1 MTMKKYRLAAIAG
14 VAALGLGLAACSS
27 SSTSTGSTSTG
38 STSSSSAAASAGVAA
53 AHVACPN
60 GTLTFGV
67 EPYDNASV
75 LIPAYQTLSTDLGQA
90 LGCKVNLQIAESYV
104 AEILAMKNG
113 KLDMGEFG
121 PAGFVFASQQAGAV
135 PLASFADSNGQLS
148 TYTAGIWVKKG
159 SPITNLK
166 QLAGHTLALS
176 STGSTS
182 GDWVPRYALIQAGVQ
197 NAVKTEYAGGHP
209 ESLEALLHGKVDAA
223 EINSQTEASAIKAG
237 TFDPSQYTEIW
248 KSQPIPNDP
257 ITASGT
263 MPAAAQAAIK
273 TALLHLSASAFTSG
287 KTSISSELDFTP
299 PASGQVMIPV
309 TKANYVQLFALA
321 KALNLTSSNL

>member
-1 MTMKKYRLAAIAG
+1 MKKLHHLAAVGG
-14 VAALGLGLAACSS
+14 VVMLGLGLAACSS
-27 SSTSTGSTSTG
+27 GGSSSTAQSGST
-38 STSSSSAAASAGVAA
+38 TS
-53 AHVACPN
+53 HVACPN

-67 EPYDNASV
+67 EPYDNTSV
-75 LIPAYQTLSTDLGQA
+75 LIPAYQALSTDLGKA
-90 LGCKVNLQIAESYV
+90 LGCKVNLQVAESYV

-121 PAGFVFASQQAGAV
+121 PAGFVFASQQANAV

-159 SPITNLK
+159 SPITSLK

-182 GDWVPRYALIQAGVQ
+182 GDWMPRYALMQAGLQ
-197 NAVKTEYAGGHP
+197 NQVKTEYAGGHP

-223 EINSQTEASAIKAG
+223 EINSQTEASATAAH
-237 TFDPSQYTEIW
+237 TFNPSQYTEIW

-257 ITASGT
+257 ISASSALS
-263 MPAAAQAAIK
+263 PAARTAIK
-273 TALLHLSASAFTSG
+273 NALLHLQASAFTSG
-287 KTSISSELDFTP
+287 KTSIADELDFTP

-309 TKANYVQLFALA
+309 TKATYAQLFSLAAALGL
-321 KALNLTSSNL
+321 KSSDL

>member
-1 MTMKKYRLAAIAG
+1 MKKPYHLASVAG
-14 VAALGLGLAACSS
+14 IVALGLGLAACGSS
-27 SSTSTGSTSTG
+27 SSSDTAATTGSG
-38 STSSSSAAASAGVAA
+38 SS
-53 AHVACPN
+53 HVACPS

-75 LIPAYQTLSTDLGQA
+75 LIPAYQALSADLGHK

-135 PLASFADSNGQLS
+135 PLASYADSNGQLS

-159 SPITNLK
+159 SPITSLK

-182 GDWVPRYALIQAGVQ
+182 GDWVPRYALIQAGVLNQ
-197 NAVKTEYAGGHP
+197 VKTEYAGGHP
-209 ESLEALLHGKVDAA
+209 ESLLALLHGKVDAA
-223 EINSQTEASAIKAG
+223 EINSQTEASAIKAH

-257 ITASGT
+257 VCASGT
-263 MPAAAQAAIK
+263 LSPAARTAIEN
-273 TALLHLSASAFTSG
+273 ALLALKASDFTSG
-287 KTSISSELDFTP
+287 KISIATELNFTP
-299 PASGQVMIPV
+299 PASGHVMIPV
-309 TKANYVQLFALA
+309 TKAMYGQLFGLA
-321 KALNLTSSNL
+321 KALNLSSSDL

>member
-1 MTMKKYRLAAIAG
+1 MKKLYRLAAAG
-14 VAALGLGLAACSS
+14 GVVMLGLAIAACSS
-27 SSTSTGSTSTG
+27 GSSGTTAQSGTT
-38 STSSSSAAASAGVAA
+38 

-67 EPYDNASV
+67 EPYDNTSV
-75 LIPAYQTLSTDLGQA
+75 LIPAYQTLSTDLGKA
-90 LGCKVNLQIAESYV
+90 LGCKVNLQVAESYV

-135 PLASFADSNGQLS
+135 PLASFAGSNGQLS

-159 SPITNLK
+159 SPITSLK

-182 GDWVPRYALIQAGVQ
+182 GDWMPRYALMQAGVQ
-197 NAVKTEYAGGHP
+197 NQVKTEYAGGHP

-223 EINSQTEASAIKAG
+223 EINSQTEASAIASH
-237 TFDPSQYTEIW
+237 TFNPSQYTEIW

-257 ITASGT
+257 ISASST
-263 MPAAAQAAIK
+263 LSPAARAAIK
-273 TALLHLSASAFTSG
+273 TALLHLQASAFTSG
-287 KTSISSELDFTP
+287 KTSIADELDFTP
-299 PASGQVMIPV
+299 PANGQVMIPV
-309 TKANYVQLFALA
+309 TKATYAQLFSLARALGL
-321 KALNLTSSNL
+321 KSSDL

>member
-1 MTMKKYRLAAIAG
+1 MKKYRPAAVAG
-14 VAALGLGLAACSS
+14 VIALGLGLAACSS
-27 SSTSTGSTSTG
+27 SS
-38 STSSSSAAASAGVAA
+38 SSSSSSTPSSTAGTATAAAAS
-53 AHVACPN
+53 HVACPN

-75 LIPAYQTLSTDLGQA
+75 LIPAYQTLSTDLGQQ

-166 QLAGHTLALS
+166 ELAGHTLALS

-197 NAVKTEYAGGHP
+197 NKVKTEYAGGHP

-223 EINSQTEASAIKAG
+223 EINSQTAASAEKAG

-263 MPAAAQAAIK
+263 LSPAAQTAIK
-273 TALLHLSASAFTSG
+273 NALLHLKASDFTSG
-287 KTSISSELDFTP
+287 KTSIATELDFTP

-309 TKANYVQLFALA
+309 TKASYVQLFALA
-321 KALNLTSSNL
+321 KALNLTTSNL

>member
-1 MTMKKYRLAAIAG
+1 MKKYRPAAVAG
-14 VAALGLGLAACSS
+14 VIALGLGLAACSS
-27 SSTSTGSTSTG
+27 SS
-38 STSSSSAAASAGVAA
+38 SSSSSTPASTGGTSTAAAA

-75 LIPAYQTLSTDLGQA
+75 LIPAYQTLSTDLGQQ

-159 SPITNLK
+159 SPVTSLK

-197 NAVKTEYAGGHP
+197 NKVKTEYAGGHP

-223 EINSQTEASAIKAG
+223 EINSQTEASAEKAG
-237 TFDPSQYTEIW
+237 TFNPSQYTEIW

-263 MPAAAQAAIK
+263 MSPAGQTAIK
-273 TALLHLSASAFTSG
+273 NALLHLKASDFTSG
-287 KTSISSELDFTP
+287 KTSIATELDFTP

-309 TKANYVQLFALA
+309 STAMYGQLFALA
-321 KALNLTSSNL
+321 KALNLTTSNL

>member
-1 MTMKKYRLAAIAG
+1 MTMKKYRPAAVAG
-14 VAALGLGLAACSS
+14 VIALGLGLAACSS
-27 SSTSTGSTSTG
+27 SS
-38 STSSSSAAASAGVAA
+38 SSSSSTPASTTGTATAAAAP
-53 AHVACPN
+53 HVACPH

-75 LIPAYQTLSTDLGQA
+75 LIPAYQTLSTDLGQQ

-121 PAGFVFASQQAGAV
+121 PAGFVFASQQANAV
-135 PLASFADSNGQLS
+135 PLASFADKNGQLS

-159 SPITNLK
+159 SPITSLK

-182 GDWVPRYALIQAGVQ
+182 GDWMPRYALMQAGVQ
-197 NAVKTEYAGGHP
+197 NQVKTEYAGGHP

-223 EINSQTEASAIKAG
+223 EINSQTEASAIASH
-237 TFDPSQYTEIW
+237 TFNPSQYTEIW

-257 ITASGT
+257 ISASSTLSPTAR
-263 MPAAAQAAIK
+263 AAIK
-273 TALLHLSASAFTSG
+273 TALLHLQASAFTSG
-287 KTSISSELDFTP
+287 KTSIADELDFTP
-299 PASGQVMIPV
+299 PANGQVMIPV
-309 TKANYVQLFALA
+309 TKATYAQLFSLA
-321 KALNLTSSNL
+321 RALNLSSSDL

>member
-1 MTMKKYRLAAIAG
+1 MKNPYRLAAAAG
-14 VAALGLGLAACSS
+14 AVALGLGLAACSS
-27 SSTSTGSTSTG
+27 G
-38 STSSSSAAASAGVAA
+38 STSSSSSNNSSPGLTSSHA
-53 AHVACPN
+53 ACPN

-67 EPYDNASV
+67 EPYDNTSV
-75 LIPAYQTLSTDLGQA
+75 LIPAYQAMAADLGHA
-90 LGCKVNLQIAESYV
+90 LGCKVNLQIADSYV

-135 PLASFADSNGQLS
+135 PLASFADKNGQLS

-159 SPITNLK
+159 SPITSLK

-182 GDWVPRYALIQAGVQ
+182 GDWVPRYALIQAGVSKQ
-197 NAVKTEYAGGHP
+197 VKTEYAGGHP
-209 ESLEALLHGKVDAA
+209 ESLLALQHGKVDAA
-223 EINSQTEASAIKAG
+223 EINSQTEASAVAAH
-237 TFDPSQYTEIW
+237 TFNPSQYTQIW

-263 MPAAAQAAIK
+263 LSPAARTAI
-273 TALLHLSASAFTSG
+273 TNALLHLKASAFTSG
-287 KTSISSELDFTP
+287 KTSISTELDFTP

-309 TKANYVQLFALA
+309 TKAMYAQLFSLA
-321 KALNLTSSNL
+321 KALGLSSSNL